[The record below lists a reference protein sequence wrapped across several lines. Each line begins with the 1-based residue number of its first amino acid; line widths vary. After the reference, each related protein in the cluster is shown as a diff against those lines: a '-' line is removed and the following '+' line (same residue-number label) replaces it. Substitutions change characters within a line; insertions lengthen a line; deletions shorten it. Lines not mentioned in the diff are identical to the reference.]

1 VTCEAYC
8 NFFYVQ
14 CCRKD
19 VQNAVEAAVRGQA
32 TWWKLAAHYRS
43 QILYDAAEKLQS
55 RREDFI
61 R

>member
-1 VTCEAYC
+1 M
-8 NFFYVQ
+8 
-14 CCRKD
+14 R
-19 VQNAVEAAVRGQA
+19 NAVEAAVRGQA
-32 TWWKLAAHYRS
+32 TWWKLGAHYRA